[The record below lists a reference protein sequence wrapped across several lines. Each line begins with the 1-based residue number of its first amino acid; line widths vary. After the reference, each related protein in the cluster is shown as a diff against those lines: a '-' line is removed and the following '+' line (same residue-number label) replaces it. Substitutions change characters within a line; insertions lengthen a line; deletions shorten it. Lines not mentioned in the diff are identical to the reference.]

1 MIELNIIARAKMY
14 NNIITAEAKRK
25 NSNKIHVIIY
35 IIIKKRIYIYN
46 LENYSFC

>member
-1 MIELNIIARAKMY
+1 LLLNVLQVIELNIIARAKMY

-35 IIIKKRIYIYN
+35 NNKKKEYTT
-46 LENYSFC
+46 